1 MLGGYVGKTICHCIL
16 GAYMW
21 YENKRRNKVYGE
33 PDPVMAADNGMKG
46 MTEIES
52 ESRVVAFVLHRHSH
66 RSADVYQRF
75 CRHSLPIRLVRS

>member
-52 ESRVVAFVLHRHSH
+52 ESRTVALLNSVILAEALMLANFCADIHFRYVL
-66 RSADVYQRF
+66 
-75 CRHSLPIRLVRS
+75 

>member
-1 MLGGYVGKTICHCIL
+1 
-16 GAYMW
+16 MW

-52 ESRVVAFVLHRHSH
+52 ESRTEALLNSVILAEALMLANLCADIHFRYVL
-66 RSADVYQRF
+66 
-75 CRHSLPIRLVRS
+75 

>member
-21 YENKRRNKVYGE
+21 YENKRRNRVYGE
-33 PDPVMAADNGMKG
+33 PDPVIAADNGMKG

-52 ESRVVAFVLHRHSH
+52 ESRIVASFYTVILTGALTCINVPADIHFRYVL
-66 RSADVYQRF
+66 
-75 CRHSLPIRLVRS
+75 